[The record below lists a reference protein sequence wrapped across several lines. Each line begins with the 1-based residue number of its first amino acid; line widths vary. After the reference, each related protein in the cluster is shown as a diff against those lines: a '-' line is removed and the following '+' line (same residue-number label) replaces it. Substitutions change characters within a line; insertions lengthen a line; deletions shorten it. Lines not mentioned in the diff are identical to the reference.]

1 MSDNPIYSDFW
12 LEKEKYSDYID
23 PSPENKD
30 EAFSIDLI
38 QLASVRR
45 IISNY
50 VDILT
55 GTSVPVFFKAIGDS
69 YNVGGKE
76 IYITTAIRKRK
87 DFDQAVGLALH
98 EAAHTLLTDFELA
111 SIIPF
116 KAPKVVWEFGRKHR
130 ISKQT
135 LERFLKTMF
144 NIIED
149 WYIDDWVLSRVPGY
163 VGYYEASYNVCFN
176 TMEIDQLLLSN
187 EYRFP
192 SLESYQFRVINFA
205 NPLTDLQALPGLE
218 AVAKK
223 IGISTISRLEST
235 KDRIQVMY
243 EVVEIILRSLQDF
256 HAKFNPSPGSGSP
269 GNQGKPRINVNSFFD
284 KEKGKSDEKKP
295 DEQGVSQ
302 RDPRDSSGDKD
313 AGKGDKKDPSSSK
326 EKPQKTDSD
335 KTIQDVADTLGNRP
349 KQPDDENKPMA
360 SQVSKSPDKELP
372 KEILDIV
379 SAQIQYVHGNHH
391 KEELNPIQ
399 KNMLDLIEKHGIA
412 LVYVPVAMEGNDRAF
427 RVGCIVVKKLTMDL
441 IEAGQS
447 VFPMSNFWKDMDGD
461 IQPDVDTAK
470 AVQKGIQLGTK
481 LGKRLVIRRESNIH
495 REIRK
500 RRGKINKRLLFSAG
514 FDAEDIFEKIRIS
527 KYTKGS
533 LHITVDASTSMQ
545 GEKWHETLCMCVA
558 ICKATSMVDNIHVT
572 VSFRATKNAHGVE
585 MPYIVQAYDSQKDKF
600 SKVKN
605 LFRYLKPCG
614 CTPEGLAFGAIMGL
628 FTEAVPDEED
638 RYFLNISDG
647 EPFFQMKSPITG
659 QTFSYGDG
667 NGVEHTRNQ
676 VAKIRRCG
684 IHILSYYVQ
693 SEQYSSFL
701 GTEHDT
707 KRNFQ
712 MMYGKDARFIHTD
725 SVLELAKTINELFL
739 KKQ

>member
-12 LEKEKYSDYID
+12 LEKERYSDYID
-23 PSPENKD
+23 PRPENLD

-55 GTSVPVFFKAIGDS
+55 GTSVPVFFKAIGES

-98 EAAHTLLTDFELA
+98 EAAHTLLTDFDLA
-111 SIIPF
+111 NTIPF
-116 KAPKVVWEFGRKHR
+116 RTPKVIWEFGRRHR

-135 LERFLKTMF
+135 LERFLKTIF

-149 WYIDDWVLSRVPGY
+149 WYIDDWVISRVPGY

-176 TMEIDQLLLSN
+176 TPTIDQILLSN

-192 SLESYQFRVINFA
+192 SLESYQFRIINFS

-218 AVAKK
+218 TIAKK
-223 IGISTISRLEST
+223 IGISTISRLGST
-235 KDRIQVMY
+235 QDRINVMY
-243 EVVEIILRSLQDF
+243 EVVEIVLRNLQDF
-256 HAKFNPSPGSGSP
+256 HAKYNSQMGVGIPGQ
-269 GNQGKPRINVNSFFD
+269 QGKPRINVNSFFEKD
-284 KEKGKSDEKKP
+284 KERNEGKKP
-295 DEQGVSQ
+295 SEQGV
-302 RDPRDSSGDKD
+302 PERDSGDTKGDKD
-313 AGKGDKKDPSSSK
+313 AGRGDQKNQSTQNDQR
-326 EKPQKTDSD
+326 QKTDSD
-335 KTIQDVADTLGNRP
+335 KTIRDIADTLGRRP
-349 KQPDDENKPMA
+349 KQPDDENKA
-360 SQVSKSPDKELP
+360 ITSQVNKSPDKELP
-372 KEILDIV
+372 KDIRDAV
-379 SAQIQYVHGNHH
+379 NNQIQYVHGIHH
-391 KEELNPIQ
+391 KKELNPIQ

-412 LVYVPVAMEGNDRAF
+412 LVYVPVAMEGNDKVF
-427 RVGCIVVKKLTMDL
+427 KVGCIVVKKLTMDL

-447 VFPMSNFWKDMDGD
+447 VFPMSDFWKDMNGH
-461 IQPDVDTAK
+461 IQPTEETAK
-470 AVQKGIQLGTK
+470 AVQKGVQLGTK
-481 LGKRLVIRRESNIH
+481 LGKKLVIRREANVH

-533 LHITVDASTSMQ
+533 LHITVDASTSMV
-545 GEKWHETLCMCVA
+545 GEKWHETICMCVA

-572 VSFRATKNAHGVE
+572 VSFRATKNVHGVE

-605 LFRYLKPCG
+605 LFRFLKPCG
-614 CTPEGLAFGAIMGL
+614 CTPEGLAFGAIMDL

-647 EPFFQMKSPITG
+647 EPFLQMKSPLTG
-659 QTFSYGDG
+659 QTFVYGDG

-676 VAKIRRCG
+676 IAKIRRCG
-684 IHILSYYVQ
+684 IRILSYYVQ
-693 SEQYSSFL
+693 SENYSSFL
-701 GTEHDT
+701 GNKHDT

-712 MMYGKDARFIHTD
+712 IMYGRDARFIKTD
-725 SVLELAKTINELFL
+725 SVAALAKTINELFL
-739 KKQ
+739 QT